1 MTKNIDFDALE
12 NANVYDSEDK
22 KIGSIGQVY
31 LDDQT
36 QDPKFVTVN
45 TGLFGTKE
53 TFVPFDAANQ
63 SADGLRVP
71 FTKDFVKDAP
81 NIDVDGHLT
90 PDEERRLFEYYGLDY
105 HAPAAGQ
112 GTAGH
117 GTAGHGTA
125 GVRLDEE
132 RTDHVD
138 EFGIAKGAAEGRTGH
153 TGTAGTAGAGTGT
166 AADDE
171 MVAREERLK
180 VGTEQ
185 HEAGRA
191 RLRKRVRTE
200 HQNVE
205 VPVQREELV
214 VEREKLDPND
224 PAARNAG
231 RIDPTG
237 DVEETVTLR
246 EERPVVDKET
256 VATEKVDVGKRTVQD
271 TETVSGDVR
280 KEEID
285 IEADTKGP
293 DARR

>member
-1 MTKNIDFDALE
+1 MANIIDLDALE

-36 QDPKFVTVN
+36 QEPKFVTVN

-63 SADGLRVP
+63 SADGLRIP

-81 NIDVDGHLT
+81 NIDIDGHLT
-90 PDEERRLFEYYGLDY
+90 PEEERRLFEYYGLDY

-112 GTAGH
+112 GPAGR
-117 GTAGHGTA
+117 GAAGHGTA
-125 GVRLDEE
+125 GVRADEQ

-138 EFGIAKGAAEGRTGH
+138 EFGIPKTAAQSHRTDRHTRGTDAGAADG
-153 TGTAGTAGAGTGT
+153 
-166 AADDE
+166 E

-185 HEAGRA
+185 HETGRA

-200 HQNVE
+200 RQNVE

-214 VEREKLDPND
+214 VEREKLDAND
-224 PAARNAG
+224 PAARSAG
-231 RIDPTG
+231 RIDAAG
-237 DVEETVTLR
+237 DAEETVTLR

-285 IEADTKGP
+285 VEADAKRP
-293 DARR
+293 DARH